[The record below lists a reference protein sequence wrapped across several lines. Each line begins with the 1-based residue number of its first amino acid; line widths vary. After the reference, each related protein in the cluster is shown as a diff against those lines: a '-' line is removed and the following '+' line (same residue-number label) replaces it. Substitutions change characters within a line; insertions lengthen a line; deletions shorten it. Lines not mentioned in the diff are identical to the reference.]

1 MWSILL
7 FVRNAAIGTV
17 SVGLVMGACLL
28 AHFLFRLSRLP
39 KACREYR
46 ERSYHLESETLLR
59 YVITILC
66 LITLNI
72 LFYTFF
78 ELGKTCTHIGIVSW
92 TVYLAGGW
100 AKSKLK
106 QVSKW
111 GDIYIL
117 ICIGICRQKN
127 CWSISHILLYSLIY
141 DIKHGEVII
150 LFKWLR
156 RWQIRTHALG
166 ILDRVGEIAGHLS
179 GL

>member
-7 FVRNAAIGTV
+7 FARNAVIGTV

-117 ICIGICRQKN
+117 ICIGICRQKIVDPFRT
-127 CWSISHILLYSLIY
+127 SYYIHLYTILSMVKLSSYSNGYEDGKFELMPW
-141 DIKHGEVII
+141 E
-150 LFKWLR
+150 FW
-156 RWQIRTHALG
+156 T
-166 ILDRVGEIAGHLS
+166 E
-179 GL
+179 